1 MKYSEKDRI
10 KRIKALSEE
19 YTKNEEKKEK
29 KLEEVKIK
37 CQEAIDKINKILSQ
51 NEEKRNKYGLRDE
64 HFFQIKKELKKMKQ
78 ILNKDEYV
86 PSYGRYMLDFQ
97 YVDENLFK
105 YLSEVSYFYKKYT

>member
-19 YTKNEEKKEK
+19 YTK
-29 KLEEVKIK
+29 
-37 CQEAIDKINKILSQ
+37 